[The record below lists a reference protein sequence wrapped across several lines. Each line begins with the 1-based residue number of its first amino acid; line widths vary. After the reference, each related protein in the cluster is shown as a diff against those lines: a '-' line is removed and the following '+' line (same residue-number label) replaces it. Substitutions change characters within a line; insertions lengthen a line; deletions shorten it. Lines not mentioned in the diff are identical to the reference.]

1 MTLALIDY
9 TPFVCLGAAHW
20 DVIAKANGDC
30 ARGDDVPGTY
40 RRRIGGVATNLARNL
55 HHAGQPTTLIAS
67 VGDDDAGRSL
77 ITDLGAQGLTTTGL
91 IPLPDHPTDSYI
103 AIEDPRGLVGAV
115 AVDRAMRAGLDSM
128 LNQLRITRG
137 HLILDGNL
145 IPLIADRPDWH
156 HHLRE
161 RRASVVCASPV
172 KSTRLSDLLMTALL
186 PDLYCNLAEA
196 RAILGAPDISP
207 PEAARNLL
215 PMGVSLVVIT
225 DGARET
231 TVAWAHS
238 KGLSVKTRT
247 PPAITP
253 TRITGAGD
261 FFTAQFI
268 AARAGGADP
277 LTALERAQTATA
289 TYLTGPAT

>member
-1 MTLALIDY
+1 MTLSLIDY

-20 DVIAKANGDC
+20 DVIAMADGDC

-55 HHAGQPTTLIAS
+55 HQTGQPTTLIAA

-77 ITDLGAQGLTTTGL
+77 INDLGAQGLTTTGL
-91 IPLPDHPTDSYI
+91 ISLPECSTDSYI

-115 AVDRAMRAGLDSM
+115 AVDRAMRAGLDR
-128 LNQLRITRG
+128 LLDQLRDTGG

-156 HHLRE
+156 LHLRD
-161 RRASVVCASPV
+161 RSASVVCASPV
-172 KSTRLSDLLMTALL
+172 KSTRLPDLLMTALI

-196 RAILGAPDISP
+196 RAILRAPDISAS
-207 PEAARNLL
+207 EAARSLL
-215 PMGVSLVVIT
+215 PMGVSVVVIT
-225 DGARET
+225 DGANDT
-231 TVAWAHS
+231 TVAWTHS
-238 KGLSVKTRT
+238 KGLTVKTRT

-261 FFTAQFI
+261 FFTAQHI
-268 AARAGGADP
+268 AARANGADP
-277 LTALERAQTATA
+277 FAALELAQTATA